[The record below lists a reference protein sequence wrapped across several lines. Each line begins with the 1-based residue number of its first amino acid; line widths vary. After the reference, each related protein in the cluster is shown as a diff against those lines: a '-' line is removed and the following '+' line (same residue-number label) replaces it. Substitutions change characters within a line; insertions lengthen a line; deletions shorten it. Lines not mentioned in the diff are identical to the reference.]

1 VDIGKQ
7 HQHRQTIINLYN
19 SGILPD
25 MIAMQLDITKDEVHK
40 VIKEQASEEERKHK
54 AVKRASNAS
63 SVGMFYLDAVISVD
77 LAIKHAQYSMWK
89 ALKGEV
95 PEFNI
100 SMMEEAQNI
109 LEKYAKSKVT
119 FVILHI
125 DIVGSTAMSM
135 TLPVERLAT
144 IIQTFTQEMSLIIAA
159 YGGYVLKYVGDSVL
173 AFFPVNLE
181 DKYLPCANAVN
192 CAHSMIKIMHEGLN
206 PILSEYDYPE
216 MGVRVGVDVGE
227 NVVVQYG
234 RGSSNSSNSSS
245 HLSSGQ
251 DKRKALKKLHFDVLG
266 YTISIAAKM
275 TTFAKDNQIVIG
287 QFVYDVLD
295 DSQKSGFKV
304 LRIGPD
310 AWNYISNT
318 TGDVYSLYGSTTK
331 E

>member
-7 HQHRQTIINLYN
+7 QRHQHRQTIINLYN

-54 AVKRASNAS
+54 AVKRASNTS

-135 TLPVERLAT
+135 ALPVDRLAT

-192 CAHSMIKIMHEGLN
+192 CARSMIKIMRQGLN

-216 MGVRVGVDVGE
+216 MRVRVGIDVGE

-234 RGSSNSSNSSS
+234 GGGSSR
-245 HLSSGQ
+245 LSAGQ
-251 DKRKALKKLHFDVLG
+251 DKRKVLKKPHFDVLG

-287 QFVYDVLD
+287 QFVYDILD
-295 DSQKSGFKV
+295 DSQKSSFKV
-304 LRIGPD
+304 LRIEPD
-310 AWNYISNT
+310 VWNYVSNS
-318 TGDVYSLYGSTTK
+318 TGDVYSLYGSTMK

>member
-7 HQHRQTIINLYN
+7 QRHQHRQTIINLYN

-54 AVKRASNAS
+54 AVKRASNTS

-135 TLPVERLAT
+135 ALPVDRLAT

-192 CAHSMIKIMHEGLN
+192 CARSMIKIMRQGLN

-216 MGVRVGVDVGE
+216 MRVRVGID
-227 NVVVQYG
+227 VVVQYG
-234 RGSSNSSNSSS
+234 GGGGSSR
-245 HLSSGQ
+245 LSAVQ
-251 DKRKALKKLHFDVLG
+251 DKRKVLKKPHFDVLG

-287 QFVYDVLD
+287 QFVYDILD
-295 DSQKSGFKV
+295 DSQKSSFKV
-304 LRIGPD
+304 LRIEPD
-310 AWNYISNT
+310 VWNYVSNS
-318 TGDVYSLYGSTTK
+318 TGDVYSLYGSTMK

>member
-1 VDIGKQ
+1 MDIEKQRQQ

-40 VIKEQASEEERKHK
+40 VIKEQSSEEERKYK

-109 LEKYAKSKVT
+109 LEKYAKSKVA

-192 CAHSMIKIMHEGLN
+192 CACSMIKIMREGLN

-216 MGVRVGVDVGE
+216 MGL
-227 NVVVQYG
+227 VV
-234 RGSSNSSNSSS
+234 N
-245 HLSSGQ
+245 
-251 DKRKALKKLHFDVLG
+251 K
-266 YTISIAAKM
+266 T
-275 TTFAKDNQIVIG
+275 
-287 QFVYDVLD
+287 
-295 DSQKSGFKV
+295 
-304 LRIGPD
+304 
-310 AWNYISNT
+310 
-318 TGDVYSLYGSTTK
+318 
-331 E
+331 

>member
-1 VDIGKQ
+1 
-7 HQHRQTIINLYN
+7 LYN

-25 MIAMQLDITKDEVHK
+25 IIAMQLDITKDEVHK
-40 VIKEQASEEERKHK
+40 VIKEQASEEERKYK
-54 AVKRASNAS
+54 TVKRASNAS

-89 ALKGEV
+89 ALKEEV

-125 DIVGSTAMSM
+125 DIVGSTVMSM
-135 TLPVERLAT
+135 SLPVERLAT

-192 CAHSMIKIMHEGLN
+192 CARSMIKIMREGLN

-216 MGVRVGVDVGE
+216 MGVRVGIDLGE

-234 RGSSNSSNSSS
+234 GGGRSRVSTA
-245 HLSSGQ
+245 Q
-251 DKRKALKKLHFDVLG
+251 DKQEMFKKLYFDILG
-266 YTISIAAKM
+266 YTISITAKM

-287 QFVYDVLD
+287 QFVYDILD
-295 DSQKSGFKV
+295 ESQKSSFKV
-304 LRIGPD
+304 LRIEPD
-310 AWNYISNT
+310 IWNYVSNS
-318 TGDVYSLYGSTTK
+318 TGDIYTLYGSTMK
-331 E
+331 K

>member
-1 VDIGKQ
+1 MGL
-7 HQHRQTIINLYN
+7 QHRQTIINLYN

-25 MIAMQLDITKDEVHK
+25 IIAMQLDITKDEVHK
-40 VIKEQASEEERKHK
+40 VIKEQASEEERKYK
-54 AVKRASNAS
+54 TVKRASNAS

-89 ALKGEV
+89 ALKEEV

-125 DIVGSTAMSM
+125 DIVGSTEMSM
-135 TLPVERLAT
+135 SLPVERLAT

-159 YGGYVLKYVGDSVL
+159 YGGYVLKYVGDSVF

-181 DKYLPCANAVN
+181 DRYLPCANAVN
-192 CAHSMIKIMHEGLN
+192 CARSMIKIMREGLN

-216 MGVRVGVDVGE
+216 MGVRVGIDLGE

-234 RGSSNSSNSSS
+234 WGGSSRVSA
-245 HLSSGQ
+245 GQ
-251 DKRKALKKLHFDVLG
+251 DNREMFKKLYFDILG
-266 YTISIAAKM
+266 YTISITAKM

-295 DSQKSGFKV
+295 KTQKSSFKV
-304 LRIGPD
+304 LRIEPD
-310 AWNYISNT
+310 IWNYVSNS
-318 TGDVYSLYGSTTK
+318 TGDIYTLYGSSMK

>member
-1 VDIGKQ
+1 MDIEKQRQQ

-25 MIAMQLDITKDEVHK
+25 MIATQLDITKDEVHK
-40 VIKEQASEEERKHK
+40 VIKEQASEEERKYK

-100 SMMEEAQNI
+100 SMIEEAQNI

-144 IIQTFTQEMSLIIAA
+144 IIQTFTQEMSLLIAA
-159 YGGYVLKYVGDSVL
+159 YGGYVLKYIGDAIL

-181 DKYLPCANAVN
+181 DKYLPCINAVN
-192 CAHSMIKIMHEGLN
+192 CAYSMIKIMHEGLN
-206 PILSEYDYPE
+206 LILNEYDYPE
-216 MGVRVGVDVGE
+216 MGVRVGIDVGK
-227 NVVVQYG
+227 NIVVQYG
-234 RGSSNSSNSSS
+234 WDNRTYTTKKNKQKIFKKP
-245 HLSSGQ
+245 HL
-251 DKRKALKKLHFDVLG
+251 DILG
-266 YTISIAAKM
+266 YTNSIAAKM
-275 TTFAKDNQIVIG
+275 TAFAKPNQIIIG
-287 QFVYDVLD
+287 QLVYDILD
-295 DSQKSGFKV
+295 DVQKFTFKV
-304 LRIGPD
+304 LPLNSD
-310 AWNYISNT
+310 AWSYLSNI
-318 TGDVYSLYGSTTK
+318 TGEVYSLYGSSIRK
-331 E
+331 

>member
-1 VDIGKQ
+1 
-7 HQHRQTIINLYN
+7 LYN

-25 MIAMQLDITKDEVHK
+25 IIAMQLDITKDEVHK
-40 VIKEQASEEERKHK
+40 VIKEQASEEERKYK
-54 AVKRASNAS
+54 TVKRASNAS

-89 ALKGEV
+89 ALKEEV

-125 DIVGSTAMSM
+125 DIVGSTEMSM
-135 TLPVERLAT
+135 SLPVERLAT

-181 DKYLPCANAVN
+181 DRYLPCANAVN
-192 CAHSMIKIMHEGLN
+192 CARSMIKIMREGLN

-216 MGVRVGVDVGE
+216 MGVRVGIDLGE
-227 NVVVQYG
+227 NVVVRYG
-234 RGSSNSSNSSS
+234 WGGSSRVSA
-245 HLSSGQ
+245 GQ
-251 DKRKALKKLHFDVLG
+251 DKREMFKKLYFDILG
-266 YTISIAAKM
+266 YTISITAKM

-295 DSQKSGFKV
+295 KSQKSSFKV
-304 LRIGPD
+304 LRIEPD
-310 AWNYISNT
+310 IWNYVSNS
-318 TGDVYSLYGSTTK
+318 TGDIYTLYGSSMK

>member
-1 VDIGKQ
+1 VDTGKQ
-7 HQHRQTIINLYN
+7 RHQHRQTILNLYN

-25 MIAMQLDITKDEVHK
+25 MIATQLDITKDEVHK
-40 VIKEQASEEERKHK
+40 VIKEEAVEEERKYEV
-54 AVKRASNAS
+54 AKRASNAS

-89 ALKGEV
+89 ALKGAI
-95 PEFNI
+95 PEYNI
-100 SMMEEAQNI
+100 SMVEEAQNV

-125 DIVGSTAMSM
+125 DIVGSTVMSM

-173 AFFPVNLE
+173 AFFPVSLE

-192 CAHSMIKIMHEGLN
+192 CARSMIKIMLRGLN
-206 PILSEYDYPE
+206 PILNEYDYPE
-216 MGVRVGVDVGE
+216 MGVRVGIDLGE

-234 RGSSNSSNSSS
+234 WETR
-245 HLSSGQ
+245 LAATQ
-251 DKRKALKKLHFDVLG
+251 DKREIKKSHFDILG

-275 TTFAKDNQIVIG
+275 TTFAQSNQIVIG
-287 QFVYDVLD
+287 QFVYDMLD
-295 DSQKSGFKV
+295 DSQRSTFKI
-304 LRIGPD
+304 LSIGSEV
-310 AWNYISNT
+310 WNYVSSNT
-318 TGDVYSLYGSTTK
+318 GEIYGLYGSTIK

>member
-1 VDIGKQ
+1 MDIEKQRQQ

-25 MIAMQLDITKDEVHK
+25 MIATQLDITKDEVHK
-40 VIKEQASEEERKHK
+40 VIKEQASEEERKYK

-109 LEKYAKSKVT
+109 LEKYAKSKVN

-192 CAHSMIKIMHEGLN
+192 CARSMIKIMREGLN

-234 RGSSNSSNSSS
+234 VGGSSSS

-251 DKRKALKKLHFDVLG
+251 DKRDVLKKPHFDILG

-287 QFVYDVLD
+287 QFVYDILD
-295 DSQKSGFKV
+295 NSQKSSFNV
-304 LRIGPD
+304 LRTEPHV
-310 AWNYISNT
+310 WNYVSNS
-318 TGDVYSLYGSTTK
+318 TGDIYSLYGSTTK

>member
-1 VDIGKQ
+1 VRL
-7 HQHRQTIINLYN
+7 QHRQTIINLYN

-25 MIAMQLDITKDEVHK
+25 IIAMQLDITKDEVHK
-40 VIKEQASEEERKHK
+40 VIKEQASEEERKYK
-54 AVKRASNAS
+54 TVKRASNAS

-89 ALKGEV
+89 ALKEEV

-135 TLPVERLAT
+135 SLPVERLAT
-144 IIQTFTQEMSLIIAA
+144 IIQTFTQEMSIIIAA

-192 CAHSMIKIMHEGLN
+192 CARSMIKIMCEGLN

-216 MGVRVGVDVGE
+216 MGVRVGIDLGE

-234 RGSSNSSNSSS
+234 WGGRSRVSTA
-245 HLSSGQ
+245 Q
-251 DKRKALKKLHFDVLG
+251 DKQEMFKKLYFDILG
-266 YTISIAAKM
+266 YTISITAKM

-295 DSQKSGFKV
+295 ESQRSSFKV
-304 LRIGPD
+304 LRIEPD
-310 AWNYISNT
+310 IWNYVSNS
-318 TGDVYSLYGSTTK
+318 TGDIYTLYGSTMK
-331 E
+331 K

>member
-1 VDIGKQ
+1 
-7 HQHRQTIINLYN
+7 
-19 SGILPD
+19 
-25 MIAMQLDITKDEVHK
+25 VHK
-40 VIKEQASEEERKHK
+40 AITEEISEKERKHK
-54 AVKRASNAS
+54 SAKRASNAS

-77 LAIKHAQYSMWK
+77 LAIKHAQHSMWE
-89 ALKGEV
+89 ALQGAV

-100 SMMEEAQNI
+100 SMVEEAQNV

-181 DKYLPCANAVN
+181 DTYLPCANAAN
-192 CAHSMIKIMHEGLN
+192 CAHSMIKIVHAGLN
-206 PILSEYDYPE
+206 PILNEYDYPE
-216 MGVRVGVDVGE
+216 MAVRVGIDMGD

-234 RGSSNSSNSSS
+234 WGT
-245 HLSSGQ
+245 HLSTVQ
-251 DKRKALKKLHFDVLG
+251 DKQEVKKSHFDILG

-287 QFVYDVLD
+287 QFVFDMLD
-295 DSQKSGFKV
+295 NSQKSTFKV
-304 LRIGPD
+304 LSIGSKV
-310 AWNYISNT
+310 WNYVSNS
-318 TGDVYSLYGSTTK
+318 TGEIYGLYGSTMK
-331 E
+331 K

>member
-1 VDIGKQ
+1 VDTEKRQ

-25 MIAMQLDITKDEVHK
+25 MISTQLDISKVEVHK
-40 VIKEQASEEERKHK
+40 VIKEDASEEERKHK

-63 SVGMFYLDAVISVD
+63 SVGMFYLDAVVSVD
-77 LAIKHAQYSMWK
+77 LAIKHAQHSMWK
-89 ALKGEV
+89 ALRGAV

-100 SMMEEAQNI
+100 SMVEEAQNV
-109 LEKYAKSKVT
+109 LENYAKSKVT

-125 DIVGSTAMSM
+125 DIVGSTTMSM
-135 TLPVERLAT
+135 TIPVERLAT
-144 IIQTFTQEMSLIIAA
+144 IVQTFTQEMSLIIAA

-192 CAHSMIKIMHEGLN
+192 CARSMIKIIRAGLN
-206 PILSEYDYPE
+206 PILNEYDYPE
-216 MGVRVGVDVGE
+216 MGVRVGIDVGE

-234 RGSSNSSNSSS
+234 WGTRVMAV
-245 HLSSGQ
+245 Q
-251 DKRKALKKLHFDVLG
+251 DKREVKKPHFDILG
-266 YTISIAAKM
+266 YTISIATKM

-287 QFVYDVLD
+287 QVVYDLMD
-295 DSQKSGFKV
+295 DSQKSTFKI
-304 LRIGPD
+304 LPIGSEV
-310 AWNYISNT
+310 WNYVSNN
-318 TGDVYSLYGSTTK
+318 TGEIYGLYGSTIR

>member
-1 VDIGKQ
+1 VDIEKQRQQ

-40 VIKEQASEEERKHK
+40 VIKEQASEEERKYN

-77 LAIKHAQYSMWK
+77 LAIKHAQYNMWK

-192 CAHSMIKIMHEGLN
+192 CARSMIKIMREGLN

-216 MGVRVGVDVGE
+216 MGVRVGIDVGE

-234 RGSSNSSNSSS
+234 RDSSS
-245 HLSSGQ
+245 HLSAGQ
-251 DKRKALKKLHFDVLG
+251 NKREVLKKPHFDVLG

-287 QFVYDVLD
+287 QLVHDILD
-295 DSQKSGFKV
+295 DLQKSSFKV
-304 LRIGPD
+304 LQIEPD
-310 AWNYISNT
+310 VWNYVSNN
-318 TGDVYSLYGSTTK
+318 TGDIYSLYGSTMK
-331 E
+331 

>member
-1 VDIGKQ
+1 LLMDIEKQRQQ

-25 MIAMQLDITKDEVHK
+25 MIATQLDITKDEVHK
-40 VIKEQASEEERKHK
+40 VIKEQASEEERKYK

-109 LEKYAKSKVT
+109 LEKYAKSKVA

-192 CAHSMIKIMHEGLN
+192 CARSMIKIMREGLN

-216 MGVRVGVDVGE
+216 MGVRVGIDVGE

-234 RGSSNSSNSSS
+234 KDSSS
-245 HLSSGQ
+245 HLSAGQ
-251 DKRKALKKLHFDVLG
+251 DKQQVLKKPHFDVLG

-287 QFVYDVLD
+287 QFVFDILD
-295 DSQKSGFKV
+295 DSQKSSFNV
-304 LRIGPD
+304 LRTESGV
-310 AWNYISNT
+310 WNYVSNS
-318 TGDVYSLYGSTTK
+318 TGDIYSLYGSTMK

>member
-1 VDIGKQ
+1 MDTGKQ
-7 HQHRQTIINLYN
+7 QHKHRQTIINLYN

-25 MIAMQLDITKDEVHK
+25 MIATQLDITTDEVQK
-40 VIKEQASEEERKHK
+40 AISEETTEKERKHT
-54 AVKRASNAS
+54 AAARASNAS

-77 LAIKHAQYSMWK
+77 LAIKHAQHSMWK
-89 ALKGEV
+89 ALQGAV

-100 SMMEEAQNI
+100 SMVEEAQNV

-181 DKYLPCANAVN
+181 DKYLPCVNAAN
-192 CAHSMIKIMHEGLN
+192 CAHSMIKIVSAGLN
-206 PILSEYDYPE
+206 PILNEYDYPE
-216 MGVRVGVDVGE
+216 MAVRVGIDMGD

-234 RGSSNSSNSSS
+234 WGTR
-245 HLSSGQ
+245 LSTVQ
-251 DKRKALKKLHFDVLG
+251 DKQEVKKLHFDILG

-287 QFVYDVLD
+287 QFVYDMLD
-295 DSQKSGFKV
+295 DSQKSTFKV
-304 LRIGPD
+304 LPIGSKV
-310 AWNYISNT
+310 WNYVSNS
-318 TGDVYSLYGSTTK
+318 TGEIYGLYGSTMK
-331 E
+331 K

>member
-1 VDIGKQ
+1 VDTEKRQ

-25 MIAMQLDITKDEVHK
+25 MISTQLDISKVEVHK
-40 VIKEQASEEERKHK
+40 VIKEDASEEERKHK

-63 SVGMFYLDAVISVD
+63 SVGMFYLDAVVSID
-77 LAIKHAQYSMWK
+77 LAIKHAQHSMWK
-89 ALKGEV
+89 ALRGAV

-100 SMMEEAQNI
+100 SMVEEAQNV
-109 LEKYAKSKVT
+109 LENYAKSKVT

-125 DIVGSTAMSM
+125 DIVGSTTMSM
-135 TLPVERLAT
+135 TIPVERLAT
-144 IIQTFTQEMSLIIAA
+144 IVQTFTQEMSLIIAA

-192 CAHSMIKIMHEGLN
+192 CARSMIKIIRAGLN
-206 PILSEYDYPE
+206 PILNEYDYPE
-216 MGVRVGVDVGE
+216 MGVRVGIDVGE

-234 RGSSNSSNSSS
+234 WGTR
-245 HLSSGQ
+245 LMAVQ
-251 DKRKALKKLHFDVLG
+251 DKREVKKPHFDILG
-266 YTISIAAKM
+266 YTISIATKM

-287 QFVYDVLD
+287 QVVYDLMD
-295 DSQKSGFKV
+295 DSQKSTFKI
-304 LRIGPD
+304 LPIGSEV
-310 AWNYISNT
+310 WNYVSNN
-318 TGDVYSLYGSTTK
+318 TGEIYGLYGSTIR

>member
-1 VDIGKQ
+1 MDIGKEHQ

-25 MIAMQLDITKDEVHK
+25 MIAMQLDVTKDEVHK
-40 VIKEQASEEERKHK
+40 VIKEQASEEERKYK

-144 IIQTFTQEMSLIIAA
+144 IIQTFTQEMSIIIAA

-173 AFFPVNLE
+173 AFFPVNLV

-192 CAHSMIKIMHEGLN
+192 CARSMIKIMREGLN

-216 MGVRVGVDVGE
+216 MGVRVGIDVGE

-234 RGSSNSSNSSS
+234 RDSSS
-245 HLSSGQ
+245 HLLAGQ
-251 DKRKALKKLHFDVLG
+251 DKREVLKKPHFDVLG

-287 QFVYDVLD
+287 QLVYDILD
-295 DSQKSGFKV
+295 DLQKSSFKV
-304 LRIGPD
+304 LRVESD
-310 AWNYISNT
+310 VWNYVSNN
-318 TGDVYSLYGSTTK
+318 TGDIYSLYGSTMK

>member
-1 VDIGKQ
+1 MDIEKQRQQ

-25 MIAMQLDITKDEVHK
+25 MIATQLDITKDEVHK
-40 VIKEQASEEERKHK
+40 VIKEQSSEEERKYK

-109 LEKYAKSKVT
+109 LEKYAKSKVA

-192 CAHSMIKIMHEGLN
+192 CARSMIKIMREGLN

-216 MGVRVGVDVGE
+216 MGVRVGIDVGE

-234 RGSSNSSNSSS
+234 KDSSS
-245 HLSSGQ
+245 HLSAGQ
-251 DKRKALKKLHFDVLG
+251 DKQQVLKKPHFDVLG

-287 QFVYDVLD
+287 QFVYDILD
-295 DSQKSGFKV
+295 DLHKSSYKV
-304 LRIGPD
+304 LQIEPND
-310 AWNYISNT
+310 WNYVSNN
-318 TGDVYSLYGSTTK
+318 TGRIYSLFGNSMK

>member
-1 VDIGKQ
+1 MNTGNQQ
-7 HQHRQTIINLYN
+7 HKHRQTIINLYN

-25 MIAMQLDITKDEVHK
+25 IIATQLDITTDEVHK
-40 VIKEQASEEERKHK
+40 AITEEASEKERKHK
-54 AVKRASNAS
+54 AATRASNAS

-77 LAIKHAQYSMWK
+77 LAIKHAQHSMWK
-89 ALKGEV
+89 ALKGAV

-100 SMMEEAQNI
+100 SMVEEAQNV

-181 DKYLPCANAVN
+181 DRYLPCANATN
-192 CAHSMIKIMHEGLN
+192 CARSMIKIMRAGLN
-206 PILSEYDYPE
+206 PILNEYDYPE
-216 MGVRVGVDVGE
+216 MGVRVGIDMGD
-227 NVVVQYG
+227 NVVVQYRWG
-234 RGSSNSSNSSS
+234 TR
-245 HLSSGQ
+245 LSSVQ
-251 DKRKALKKLHFDVLG
+251 DKQEVKKSHFDILG

-275 TTFAKDNQIVIG
+275 TTFARDNQIVIG
-287 QFVYDVLD
+287 QFVYDMLD
-295 DSQKSGFKV
+295 DSQKSTFKV
-304 LRIGPD
+304 LPIGSKV
-310 AWNYISNT
+310 WNYVSNK
-318 TGDVYSLYGSTTK
+318 TGEIYGLYGSTMK
-331 E
+331 K

>member
-1 VDIGKQ
+1 MDIEKQRQQ
-7 HQHRQTIINLYN
+7 HQHRQTIVNLYN

-25 MIAMQLDITKDEVHK
+25 MIATQLDITKDEVHK
-40 VIKEQASEEERKHK
+40 VIKEQSSEEERRYK

-109 LEKYAKSKVT
+109 LEKYAKSKVA

-173 AFFPVNLE
+173 AFFPVNSE

-192 CAHSMIKIMHEGLN
+192 CARSMIKIMREGLN

-216 MGVRVGVDVGE
+216 MGL
-227 NVVVQYG
+227 VV
-234 RGSSNSSNSSS
+234 N
-245 HLSSGQ
+245 
-251 DKRKALKKLHFDVLG
+251 K
-266 YTISIAAKM
+266 T
-275 TTFAKDNQIVIG
+275 
-287 QFVYDVLD
+287 
-295 DSQKSGFKV
+295 
-304 LRIGPD
+304 
-310 AWNYISNT
+310 
-318 TGDVYSLYGSTTK
+318 
-331 E
+331 